1 MSAAA
6 DRAGTPVNILGVDYR
21 HLVTAEGGDLYL
33 TPHGVPYADLLQ
45 PENWREDGWFAEHR
59 ERLQGTSTV
68 YRLPTKKVGG
78 RHLDLVVKWCRVGE
92 QVPVDTL
99 TFERFAEAEFNGP
112 FEEFSLLMELRRGDA
127 PPAVRTNRPLA
138 IYVPAERLKLWQTG
152 RSHSKI
158 ESKKAKFRDV
168 ELDMF
173 RQYIF
178 IYQWVKGLSAVDAM
192 EHALP
197 DVPSRRAE
205 LEKLTHRVRD
215 DLARRGFHV
224 VDHKPAHFIL
234 RPRRDGSL
242 LRDPDTGELAYALV
256 DFELL
261 GRTPAHEQA
270 VHASRRAVYLRQQ
283 RDRFAP
289 PPDGVLPPHLHAARV
304 LDVDYVCGEAD
315 STRGMLWVV
324 GRNPALFD
332 FFLPERWRRTP
343 RRQISETNET
353 FYTKTKDDINLVWKV
368 SRVGE
373 QPDADP
379 LTEEGARLIEYGYN
393 SPFEEF
399 SFALDLAAKGI
410 PTTYPRAIYMCGI
423 ESARTAAYTP
433 DLRRYESHSG
443 LLTADGRPLL
453 NTEHN
458 YLTVWGYW
466 NGLDEM
472 LAQRDQPYC
481 EGVNLLQAWTG
492 GFITAEEMRNLIALL
507 QERLRAVG
515 YEYVDPKPTHA
526 LLSLRPDNTLIRDP
540 DGTPSVRLSNLES
553 LRRLQAG

>member
-1 MSAAA
+1 MNATSAL
-6 DRAGTPVNILGVDYR
+6 AGTPVNILGVEYR
-21 HLVTAEGGDLYL
+21 HVVTAEGGDLYL

-45 PENWREDGWFAEHR
+45 PENWREDEWFARHR

-68 YRLPTKKVGG
+68 YRLPTKKVAG

-92 QVPVDTL
+92 EVPVDTL
-99 TFERFAEAEFNGP
+99 TFEKFAEAEFNGP
-112 FEEFSLLMELRRGDA
+112 FEEFALLDELRRDTA
-127 PPAVRTNRPLA
+127 QPPLRTNRPLA

-152 RSHSKI
+152 RSHAKI

-173 RQYIF
+173 RQYIL
-178 IYQWVKGLSAVDAM
+178 IYQWVKGLTAVDAM

-197 DVPSRRAE
+197 DAPARRAE

-215 DLARRGFHV
+215 DLARKGFHV

-234 RPRRDGSL
+234 RPRPDGSL
-242 LRDPDTGELAYALV
+242 LREPATGELAYALV

-261 GRTPAHEQA
+261 GRTPAHEKA
-270 VHASRRAVYLRQQ
+270 VHASRRAAYLRSQ
-283 RDRFAP
+283 RDRFQP
-289 PPDGVLPPHLHAARV
+289 PPDGVFPPHLHAARI

-315 STRGMLWVV
+315 STHGMLWVV

-332 FFLPERWRRTP
+332 FFLPERWRRTQ
-343 RRQISETNET
+343 RRQISDTNET
-353 FYTKTKDDINLVWKV
+353 FFTKTKDDINLVWKV

-399 SFALDLAAKGI
+399 SFAMDLAAKGI

-433 DLRRYESHSG
+433 DLRRYESHRG
-443 LLTADGRPLL
+443 LLTAEGQPLL
-453 NTEHN
+453 GTEHN

-481 EGVNLLQAWTG
+481 QGINLLQAWTG
-492 GFITAEEMRNLIALL
+492 GFITADDMRRLL
-507 QERLRAVG
+507 ELTQERLRAVG

-526 LLSLRPDNTLIRDP
+526 LLSLRADNTLIREP
-540 DGTPSVRLSNLES
+540 DGTPIVRLSNFES
-553 LRRLQAG
+553 LRRLHAD